1 MARLARRDA
10 GPRTHLGPV
19 RSSVFAPVRGSRR
32 LRARPYGATSA
43 AQMVQHLAVRRR
55 PHARFGPVVQ
65 AAPAR
70 RTADAEAFDRKHL
83 PGDAAAEHEDDAP
96 QAPPMVFD
104 RVAALGVWRMVEPL
118 PLRVGLDAASR
129 RHGSEICLWAPLRA

>member
-10 GPRTHLGPV
+10 GPRTHLFTV
-19 RSSVFAPVRGSRR
+19 QSSVFAPGRCPRR
-32 LRARPYGATSA
+32 LRARPYGATPP
-43 AQMVQHLAVRRR
+43 AQMVQHLAVKGG
-55 PHARFGPVVQ
+55 PHARFGPVMQ

-96 QAPPMVFD
+96 QAPPIVFGL
-104 RVAALGVWRMVEPL
+104 VAAFGVWRMVEPS
-118 PLRVGLDAASR
+118 PLVGNC
-129 RHGSEICLWAPLRA
+129 I